1 MTQFS
6 RKLLVNMRL
15 KCLGTKRR
23 VDVLLGIL
31 ILFVSFQGLLGISIR
46 PTRSFTRCETITG
59 MDTLK
64 MMRTGTISM
73 PHTVTIAM
81 VQPLAEDMKSTL
93 QTTQDTIITLPFIV
107 AAIRIQ
113 VLIPIV
119 TVICGLEAGTSAQ
132 MS

>member
-31 ILFVSFQGLLGISIR
+31 ILFVSFQGLLGISTR
-46 PTRSFTRCETITG
+46 PTRSFTRFETITG

-64 MMRTGTISM
+64 MM
-73 PHTVTIAM
+73 
-81 VQPLAEDMKSTL
+81 
-93 QTTQDTIITLPFIV
+93 
-107 AAIRIQ
+107 
-113 VLIPIV
+113 
-119 TVICGLEAGTSAQ
+119 
-132 MS
+132 